1 MRRKEGLHH
10 VRDEGG
16 GVLGSVPGSEGA
28 DFLGRAINSF
38 LQPPVKECG
47 SEQARQGCKRAGGR
61 KPFSRYLSHFH
72 LFPPSLLLAVKLLI
86 GCSVPTT
93 RCLICKR
100 VSVKLQVHINEYYKT
115 SKNMELRSYR
125 KLPLMAL
132 SCIGL

>member
-1 MRRKEGLHH
+1 MKRKEGLHH

-47 SEQARQGCKRAGGR
+47 SEQAREGCKQAGGR

-72 LFPPSLLLAVKLLI
+72 LFPPSLFPRRQVINRVFGSHYEMPNMQACVSK
-86 GCSVPTT
+86 TT
-93 RCLICKR
+93 CK
-100 VSVKLQVHINEYYKT
+100 
-115 SKNMELRSYR
+115 
-125 KLPLMAL
+125 
-132 SCIGL
+132 

>member
-86 GCSVPTT
+86 GCSVRTT
-93 RCLICKR
+93 RCLIYKR
-100 VSVKLQVHINEYYKT
+100 VSNRTFILQNFKEHGTALLSQT
-115 SKNMELRSYR
+115 SVNGSK
-125 KLPLMAL
+125 
-132 SCIGL
+132 